1 MFVEDLVK
9 GFYDII
15 SKNKILILVNYDV
28 DAICAVKILQCILRF
43 DNIVY
48 VLVPVKTITELKK
61 AFEEQKVDV
70 KYVVL
75 INCGGTLDIIEILE
89 PEEDITFFVVD
100 SHRPT
105 DICNI
110 YSSSQVRILTP
121 PDDEEKIP
129 DFEDIFNE
137 NESSGE
143 DVDSDELDEEEADI
157 ANIDSVEEQQ
167 NKRRK
172 LDQSTLIKRRER
184 RRWEENRK
192 KLLFDYTQFSYYGR
206 SAAML
211 MFDLA
216 WKLHRES
223 VDLLWWGIV
232 GVTEQYILGKT
243 ERMRYLKEVELI
255 AGHIGRICDSTVIND
270 DEDSM
275 SQSSMLK
282 PSNTSTH
289 LRIESEKDLLL
300 ALYRHWTIECSLRY
314 SMFTA
319 VSLKLWTIKGEKRL
333 KQILAEMGLPLSES
347 RQMYHSMDLG
357 LRKQFYGMMEKISNT
372 HNLLQMTYPSFMLHQ
387 GFKTRYQCADYVY
400 SMVATLETNSRENSP
415 TQCFYNTMDSL
426 SRSKKDFLD
435 QGIEKAKWILSNM
448 FRHVQAALDMRQ
460 VILAGP
466 FYYLIVQ
473 EGTLHS
479 QHYSNPHCLIMLASF
494 ALRAQVA
501 SSRKIKATRLP
512 LIASATLD
520 SDQDTCLIVGIPPIT
535 ESMPRS
541 FFGKAFEQVSNKTN
555 IEVSLDYFDSS
566 IAKMQTKDRPKFFD
580 ALTALLS

>member
-9 GFYDII
+9 GFYDLI

-28 DAICAVKILQCILRF
+28 DAICAVKILQSILRF
-43 DNIVY
+43 DNIIY
-48 VLVPVKTITELKK
+48 VLVPVKTITELTK

-70 KYVVL
+70 KHVIL
-75 INCGGTLDIIEILE
+75 INCGGTFDIIELLE
-89 PEEDITFFVVD
+89 PDEDITFYVID

-110 YSSSQVRILTP
+110 YSSSQVRVLTP
-121 PDDEEKIP
+121 PDDDERIP

-137 NESSGE
+137 NESSDD
-143 DVDSDELDEEEADI
+143 DVNSDELDEGEGSDVD
-157 ANIDSVEEQQ
+157 NVEEQQ

-172 LDQSTLIKRRER
+172 LDQSSLIKRSEK

-216 WKLHRES
+216 WKMHRES
-223 VDLLWWGIV
+223 VDMLWWAIV

-255 AGHIGRICDSTVIND
+255 AGHIGRICDSTVNH
-270 DEDSM
+270 DEEENM
-275 SQSSMLK
+275 SQSSLAK

-289 LRIESEKDLLL
+289 LRIESDKDLLL

-333 KQILAEMGLPLSES
+333 KQILAEMGLPLAES

-357 LRKQFYGMMEKISNT
+357 LRKQFYGMMEKISNA
-372 HNLLQMTYPSFMLHQ
+372 HNLLQITYPSFMLHE

-400 SMVATLETNSRENSP
+400 SMVATLETDSRENSP
-415 TQCFYNTMDSL
+415 TQCFYNTLDSL
-426 SRSKKDFLD
+426 SRPKKDLLD
-435 QGIEKAKWILSNM
+435 QGIEKAKWILTNM

-479 QHYSNPHCLIMLASF
+479 HHYSNPHCLTMLASF
-494 ALRAQVA
+494 ALRAQIA
-501 SSRKIKATRLP
+501 SSRKTKATRLP

-520 SDQDTCLIVGIPPIT
+520 SDQDTCLIVGIPPVT
-535 ESMPRS
+535 ETMPRS
-541 FFGKAFEQVSNKTN
+541 FFGKAFEQVANKTS

-566 IAKMQTKDRPKFFD
+566 IAKMQTKDRPKFLD

>member
-15 SKNKILILVNYDV
+15 SKTKILILVNYDV
-28 DAICAVKILQCILRF
+28 DAICAVKILKCILRF
-43 DNIVY
+43 DNIIY
-48 VLVPVKTITELKK
+48 VLVPVKTVTELKK

-70 KYVVL
+70 KHIVL
-75 INCGGTLDIIEILE
+75 INCGGTLDIIELLE
-89 PEEDITFFVVD
+89 PDEDIIFFIVD

-110 YSSSQVRILTP
+110 YSSSQIRLLTP
-121 PDDEEKIP
+121 PDDDENIPNFEE
-129 DFEDIFNE
+129 IFNE
-137 NESSGE
+137 TESSDE
-143 DVDSDELDEEEADI
+143 DVNSDELDEIEPDNE
-157 ANIDSVEEQQ
+157 NVNSVEEQQ

-172 LDQSTLIKRRER
+172 LDQSILVKRRER

-206 SAAML
+206 SAAMM

-255 AGHIGRICDSTVIND
+255 AGHIGRICDSTINHD
-270 DEDSM
+270 DENM
-275 SQSSMLK
+275 SQSSLVK

-333 KQILAEMGLPLSES
+333 KQILAEMGLPLAES
-347 RQMYHSMDLG
+347 RQMYHSMDLS
-357 LRKQFYGMMEKISNT
+357 LRKEFY
-372 HNLLQMTYPSFMLHQ
+372 

-400 SMVATLETNSRENSP
+400 SMVASLETNSRENSSI
-415 TQCFYNTMDSL
+415 QCFYNTMDSL
-426 SRSKKDFLD
+426 SRSKKDLLD
-435 QGIEKAKWILSNM
+435 QGIEKAKWILTNM

-466 FYYLIVQ
+466 FYYLIIQ

-501 SSRKIKATRLP
+501 SSRKTKATRLP

-520 SDQDTCLIVGIPPIT
+520 SEQDTCLIVGIPPIT
-535 ESMPRS
+535 ETMPRS
-541 FFGKAFEQVSNKTN
+541 FFGKAFEQVANNTN

-566 IAKMQTKDRPKFFD
+566 IAKMPIKDRPKFFD

>member
-43 DNIVY
+43 DNIIY
-48 VLVPVKTITELKK
+48 VLVPVKTTTEFKN

-70 KYVVL
+70 KHVVL

-89 PEEDITFFVVD
+89 PEEDIIFFVVD

-105 DICNI
+105 EICNI
-110 YSSSQVRILTP
+110 YSSSQVRVLTP
-121 PDDEEKIP
+121 PDDDENIP

-137 NESSGE
+137 NESSDDDIGSE
-143 DVDSDELDEEEADI
+143 ELDEGGSDVD
-157 ANIDSVEEQQ
+157 NVEEQQ

-172 LDQSTLIKRRER
+172 LDQNAHIKRNER
-184 RRWEENRK
+184 RRWDENRK

-255 AGHIGRICDSTVIND
+255 AGHIGRLCDSTLNHD
-270 DEDSM
+270 DEENM
-275 SQSSMLK
+275 SQSSISK
-282 PSNTSTH
+282 PSNTNTH

-333 KQILAEMGLPLSES
+333 KQILAEMGLPLAES
-347 RQMYHSMDLG
+347 RQMYNSMDLS
-357 LRKQFYGMMEKISNT
+357 LRKQFYGMMEKMSNA

-400 SMVATLETNSRENSP
+400 SLVATLETDSRENPP
-415 TQCFYNTMDSL
+415 TQCFYNTLDSL
-426 SRSKKDFLD
+426 SRSKKDLLD
-435 QGIEKAKWILSNM
+435 QGIEKAKWILTNM

-466 FYYLIVQ
+466 FYYLIIQ

-479 QHYSNPHCLIMLASF
+479 QHYSNPHCLMMIASF
-494 ALRAQVA
+494 ALRAQIA
-501 SSRKIKATRLP
+501 SSHKTKSTRLP
-512 LIASATLD
+512 LIASATLN
-520 SDQDTCLIVGIPPIT
+520 SEQETCLIVGIPPIT
-535 ESMPRS
+535 ETMPRS
-541 FFGKAFEQVSNKTN
+541 FFGKAFSQVAKNTN
-555 IEVSLDYFDSS
+555 IEVKLKYFDSS
-566 IAKMQTKDRPKFFD
+566 IAELKTKDRPKFFD
-580 ALTALLS
+580 SLTALLS